1 MSLIRQIWWLLLG
14 SLLLAFAGA
23 VGVTTLSARDTLQT
37 QLQLKNND
45 NAQSLALALSQQ
57 RGEPALMDLVLSA
70 QFDTGFYRTI
80 RFVATDGKTGFS
92 REATGKALHAP
103 DWFVA
108 LVPIDSV
115 PGVAQVSDGWRAL
128 GSITVVSQASYAHDE
143 LWRGSQR
150 AALALAVV
158 GVVAGL
164 LASLGVR
171 RIRRPLDDTVRQA
184 ASLQRG
190 EYLTVTE
197 PNVPELRRLTRAMNS
212 MVERLRVVFE
222 GQAAQV
228 ESMRRQ
234 ASCDALTGLSNR
246 IHFMA
251 KLNASL
257 QREDGAPTGGLVL
270 LRVLQLAEVNRVLG
284 RADTDRLIVTIG
296 AALQGW
302 AERVPEAFAG
312 RLNGADFAL
321 GLPAG
326 GVARESAQAVV
337 ELLRVALPAFTMQV
351 GVVAGAV
358 ETRRAMPLGE
368 LMGQADLALAR
379 AEAAGRFSVESAG
392 DGGAGASAWASLG
405 DHGWNERLRASLGTG
420 RARLGSFPVVDR
432 AQVLIHLECPLRL
445 QLEPDGAFEVAGQWL
460 PLAVRARLTPAID
473 EHALALAL
481 TAIEADGL
489 SRCVNLSPAS
499 LADSGF
505 AARLRTLLLR
515 HESAARRVWLEINE
529 SAAADHFE
537 LVRELAR
544 QLRPLGVRFGLEHAG
559 ERLSRIE
566 RLFEAGLDYV
576 KLDASVIRD
585 VGLDAG
591 RAGFVKGLVTMLH
604 SLELQVIAEGV
615 SDAADAHSLWECGA
629 DGVTGPW
636 VSAQPNSPPV

>member
-57 RGEPALMDLVLSA
+57 RGEPALLDLVLAA
-70 QFDTGFYRTI
+70 QFDTGFYRSI
-80 RFVATDGKTGFS
+80 RLIRSDGAPGFS
-92 REATGKALHAP
+92 RESPARPVHAP

-108 LVPIDSV
+108 LAPIESE
-115 PGVAQVSDGWRAL
+115 PGVAQVSDGWHAL
-128 GSITVVSQASYAHDE
+128 GSIEVVSQSAYAHDE
-143 LWRGSQR
+143 LWKGSLQ
-150 AALALAVV
+150 AALALALV

-164 LASLGVR
+164 LASLGVA

-190 EYLTVTE
+190 EYLTVAE
-197 PNVPELRRLTRAMNS
+197 PSVPELRRLTRAMNS

-234 ASCDALTGLSNR
+234 ASCDPLTGLSNR

-257 QREDGAPTGGLVL
+257 HREDGAASGGLVL

-284 RADTDRLIVTIG
+284 HADTDRLIVTVG

-302 AERVPEAFAG
+302 VERVPEAFAG

-326 GVARESAQAVV
+326 GVARESAQAVID
-337 ELLRVALPAFTMQV
+337 LLRVALPAFAMQV

-358 ETRRAMPLGE
+358 ETRRAMALGE

-379 AEAAGRFSVESAG
+379 AEAAGPYSVESTGEAG
-392 DGGAGASAWASLG
+392 TARSTWALLG
-405 DHGWNERLRASLGTG
+405 DHGWSERLRASLRGAQ
-420 RARLGSFPVVDR
+420 ARLGSYPVIDR
-432 AQVLIHLECPLRL
+432 GQRLIHLESPLRL
-445 QLEPDGAFEVAGQWL
+445 QLEPDGPFEVAGLWL

-481 TAIEADGL
+481 KAIDADGQP
-489 SRCVNLSPAS
+489 RCVNLSPAS

-505 AARLRTLLLR
+505 AARLRALLLGR
-515 HESAARRVWLEINE
+515 ERAARQVWLEVNE
-529 SAAADHFE
+529 SAAAHQFE

-559 ERLSRIE
+559 ERLGRIE
-566 RLFEAGLDYV
+566 RLFDAGLDYV
-576 KLDASVIRD
+576 KLDASVVRD

-591 RAGFVKGLVTMLH
+591 RAGFVRGLVTMLH
-604 SLELQVIAEGV
+604 SLELQAIAEGV
-615 SDAADAHSLWECGA
+615 GGAADAQALWDCGV
-629 DGVTGPW
+629 DGLTGPW
-636 VSAQPNSPPV
+636 ISAQRADSNG